1 MPLVG
6 AREGVGWYAVQISPP
21 GLPSGHSAPSL
32 DAAPADQTRHPLQ
45 VHPGGLILS
54 WSSSSPC
61 FPFDICHVAH
71 TGPLERPSFIAELG
85 LP

>member
-1 MPLVG
+1 MSLVG
-6 AREGVGWYAVQISPP
+6 AREGVEQCAVQISLP

-32 DAAPADQTRHPLQ
+32 DSAPADQTRHPLQ

-54 WSSSSPC
+54 SSSSSPC

-71 TGPLERPSFIAELG
+71 TGPAVATEL
-85 LP
+85 

>member
-1 MPLVG
+1 MLLVG
-6 AREGVGWYAVQISPP
+6 AREGVGRCAVQISPP

-45 VHPGGLILS
+45 AHPGGLILS
-54 WSSSSPC
+54 LSS
-61 FPFDICHVAH
+61 FPLAFHLTSAMWP
-71 TGPLERPSFIAELG
+71 TLA